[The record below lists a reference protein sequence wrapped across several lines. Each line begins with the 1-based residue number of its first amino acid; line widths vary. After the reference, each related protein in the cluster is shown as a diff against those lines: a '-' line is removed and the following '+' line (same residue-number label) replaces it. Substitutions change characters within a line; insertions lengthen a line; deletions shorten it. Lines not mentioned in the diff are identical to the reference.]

1 MKGNTKQLSTWIV
14 RYRPTKS
21 EASTVSVGD
30 SIMFP
35 PSFHVII
42 VSEGC
47 VPLNVMKGLS
57 AGTTIFSLLKHK
69 LYIDTKLKII
79 PRQAH

>member
-1 MKGNTKQLSTWIV
+1 
-14 RYRPTKS
+14 
-21 EASTVSVGD
+21 
-30 SIMFP
+30 MFP

>member
-1 MKGNTKQLSTWIV
+1 
-14 RYRPTKS
+14 
-21 EASTVSVGD
+21 
-30 SIMFP
+30 MFP

-42 VSEGC
+42 VFEGC

-69 LYIDTKLKII
+69 LYIDKKLKII